1 MIMKLRT
8 LHAFF
13 ALLLCICMMASLLP
27 AGAEEVEV
35 PATSFEDHG
44 LEINMEVGKSYPYRT
59 CTQEDMSMK
68 TKGKAKVTKY
78 EITDSLKGYE
88 TPEGYEWRSAT
99 FTLSFNGTNATS
111 YGVLVNLLD
120 NNYYNIEQWNDTRTD
135 ETYGKNADTT
145 THTVTWEGKDYDEC
159 MLVISW
165 KGTSPWSEWV
175 DEKGTFTVK
184 VSFRVPVGFDGAVMA
199 LVDASIPTYRGN
211 LVRPIYE
218 VANAD
223 SLFFRFA

>member
-1 MIMKLRT
+1 MKFRT
-8 LHAFF
+8 LHAVF

-27 AGAEEVEV
+27 VGAEEAEA

-59 CTQEDMSMK
+59 CTQDDTSMK

-111 YGVLVNLLD
+111 YGVLVNLQD
-120 NNYYNIEQWNDTRTD
+120 TNYYNIEQWIDSAKDKKYERS
-135 ETYGKNADTT
+135 ADTSI
-145 THTVTWEGKDYDEC
+145 HTITWEGTDYEEC

-165 KGTSPWSEWV
+165 KGDSPWSEWV
-175 DEKGTFTVK
+175 DEKGTFTVN

-199 LVDASIPTYRGN
+199 LVDASIPTYLN
-211 LVRPIYE
+211 NATRPIYD

-223 SLFFRFA
+223 TLFFRFA